1 MKSLTPKLKQN
12 LHIRFLIYQFI
23 NNLLSFSLKYIY
35 HFLEESVLKMQHQ
48 AVNAGALIL
57 VGYDFDLAS

>member
-12 LHIRFLIYQFI
+12 LHILLIYQFYQQSC
-23 NNLLSFSLKYIY
+23 LSLSNTSII
-35 HFLEESVLKMQHQ
+35 LEESVLKN
-48 AVNAGALIL
+48 ATSGTVNAGALIL